1 MTARIKFGT
10 DGWRGRIA
18 EDYTFDSVRRCA
30 QGFATYMQ
38 DQGKG
43 GETLV
48 VGHDQRFDSE
58 YFAAA
63 VAEVLAANGFRVL
76 LTQGATPTPA
86 ISYSVVA
93 RGAVGAVNITASHN
107 PSTDNGLKVRDEHG
121 GAIAPDGLLEIESHI
136 PSIKGVKLLS
146 LKDALSRGIV
156 QYFDPAPA
164 YLAQIARLIDVQP
177 IKDAGLTILVDA
189 MWGNGAGWFPRILG
203 GSKTRIVEIHAGRN
217 PLFPE
222 MKRPEP
228 IPPNID
234 VGLAKV
240 REIGADVAIINDGD
254 ADRVGIGDEHG
265 NFVNQLQVYALL
277 AMYFLEV
284 RGERGPIVKTLS
296 TTSMLEKLGKIYGV
310 PVYQTGVGFKY
321 VAPKMLE
328 TDALLGGEESGGYA
342 FRGHVPERDG
352 ILAGLYILDLMVRL
366 NKTPSQLIEHLYSQ
380 VGPHYYDRVDT
391 SFPANQREA
400 TRQHILDANPATIG
414 GLAVTGLDTTDGFKF
429 GLRGRRPE
437 GPASMADGG
446 WLLIRFS
453 GTEPIL
459 RVYCETSEKDRVQPI
474 LEDGLRIAGL
484 KD

>member
-1 MTARIKFGT
+1 METVITFGT

-18 EDYTFDSVRRCA
+18 EDYTFDNVRRCA
-30 QGFATYMQ
+30 QGFASYLL
-38 DQGKG
+38 DHGKG
-43 GETLV
+43 GARIV
-48 VGHDQRFDSE
+48 VGHDKRFSGE
-58 YFAAA
+58 HFAAA
-63 VAEVLAANGFRVL
+63 AAEVLAANGFRVL
-76 LTQGATPTPA
+76 LTQSATPTPV
-86 ISYSVVA
+86 ISYSVIA
-93 RGAVGAVNITASHN
+93 QGAAAAVNITASHN
-107 PSTDNGLKVRDEHG
+107 PATDNGFKVRDEHG
-121 GAIAPDGLLEIESHI
+121 GAIAPDGLLEIESRI
-136 PSIKGVKLLS
+136 PDLEEVKRCS
-146 LKDALSRGIV
+146 LDEALAEGTV
-156 QYFDPAPA
+156 AYFDPAPA
-164 YLAQIARLIDVQP
+164 YLEQVARMIDVQP
-177 IKDAGLTILVDA
+177 IKDAGLTVLVDA

-203 GSKTRIVEIHAGRN
+203 GGKTRIVEIHAERN

-222 MKRPEP
+222 MIRPEP
-228 IPPNID
+228 IPPNVD

-296 TTSMLEKLGKIYGV
+296 TTSMLEKLGKLYNV

-352 ILAGLYILDLMVRL
+352 ILAGLYILDLMVRM

-380 VGPHYYDRVDT
+380 VGAHYYDRVDRRF
-391 SFPANQREA
+391 FPEQREI
-400 TRQHILDANPATIG
+400 TRQRILDANPATIG

-429 GLRGRRPE
+429 GL
-437 GPASMADGG
+437 ADGG
-446 WLLIRFS
+446 WMLIRFS

-459 RVYCETSEKDRVQPI
+459 RVYCETTEKDRVQPI
-474 LEDGLRIAGL
+474 LEDGLRITGL